1 MTASLGARPSAMA
14 DRVSTLAARLVVEA
28 DGIGKAFGRAIVL
41 RDVGLR
47 VAGGEV
53 VALFGPNGAGKST
66 LLRVLATLMRPT
78 AGTLRLFGDAGSGAA
93 LRRRIGVVA
102 HQSFLY
108 PDLTARENLR
118 FYARMYGLERA
129 DERADAWL
137 TRVALA
143 DAGDRIV
150 RRFSRGME
158 QRLALA
164 RALMHDPEIVLL
176 DEPWSGLDAD
186 GGDWLEGVLRELRAA
201 GRTVLVATHDFAR
214 GLAVATRAIVLHR
227 GRIAWDT
234 PVNPDTAATIDAR
247 YREITG
253 AVAA

>member
-1 MTASLGARPSAMA
+1 MMASLGARPSAMA
-14 DRVSTLAARLVVEA
+14 ERVSTLAGSAVVDA
-28 DGIGKAFGRAIVL
+28 DAVGKAFGRAVIL
-41 RDVGLR
+41 RDVTLT
-47 VAGGEV
+47 VAAGEV

-66 LLRVLATLMRPT
+66 LLRVLATLMRPST
-78 AGTLRLFGDAGSGAA
+78 GRLRLFGDAVAGAG

-118 FYARMYGLERA
+118 FYARMYGLDVA

-137 TRVALA
+137 ARVALA
-143 DAGDRIV
+143 DAADRTV

-164 RALMHDPEIVLL
+164 RALMHDPELVLL
-176 DEPWSGLDAD
+176 DEPWSGLDAAA
-186 GGDWLEGVLRELRAA
+186 GDWLVDLLRELRGG
-201 GRTVLVATHDFAR
+201 GRTVVVATHDFGR
-214 GLAVATRAIVLHR
+214 GLAVATRALVLHR
-227 GRIAWDT
+227 GRLAWET
-234 PVNPDTAATIDAR
+234 PVTADTAATVDVR

>member
-14 DRVSTLAARLVVEA
+14 GRVSTLAAPFVVEA
-28 DGIGKAFGRAIVL
+28 DGIGKAFGRALVL
-41 RDVGLR
+41 RDVTLR
-47 VAGGEV
+47 VAAGEV

-66 LLRVLATLMRPT
+66 FLRVLATLMRPT
-78 AGTLRLFGDAGSGAA
+78 AGTLRLFGDVASGAA

-118 FYARMYGLERA
+118 FYARMYGLDVA

-137 TRVALA
+137 ARVALA
-143 DAGDRIV
+143 DAADRTV

-158 QRLALA
+158 QRVALA

-176 DEPWSGLDAD
+176 DEPWSGLDAE
-186 GGDWLEGVLRELRAA
+186 GGDWLEDVLRELRAG
-201 GRTVLVATHDFAR
+201 GRTVVVATHDFAR
-214 GLAVATRAIVLHR
+214 GLAVATRAVVLHR
-227 GRIAWDT
+227 GLIAWDT
-234 PVNPDTAATIDAR
+234 PVTAETAVTIDAR